1 MGASRARA
9 RGRRIIGQTAG
20 GALIAALALGTAG
33 VPAAGAAAEPA
44 AQPELESAGSAPI
57 ITVDGLRFRDLD
69 KDGALTPYEDWRL
82 SSGDRAADLV
92 ARMSPEERAGLLMH
106 ASLTNVGDAYDRA
119 AFDPLLA
126 ERHITTYISR
136 LGADAPTLAREHNA
150 LQEAAEAERWGV
162 PLKISTDPRHGFTV
176 TEGQT
181 VSNGDFSPFPDP
193 IGMGAVDDPATT
205 LEMGRIIAAEYRAVG
220 ITEAL
225 SPQADI
231 STEPRW
237 TRQDGTFGSVGA
249 DVAPHVAAYVEGL
262 QGGTDGITSDGVA
275 TVVKHWVGYGAQ
287 VDGYDSHYYYGRYA
301 AFPGGNFAEHI
312 TPYEGAFRNQAAGI
326 MPTYSI
332 LKDLNLGDGVI
343 EQVGANHNEYL
354 LQDLLRGRY
363 GFDGVITSDWGI
375 ANDCPEACRENR
387 PPAFFVGP
395 WGAGMPWGVEDL
407 TLPARYASAISAG
420 VDIIGGSDQPQ
431 YILQAVEQGLLTDA
445 RVIEAGQ
452 RVLQQKFELG
462 LFEDPYV
469 DPAAADAI
477 VGSAASRAAG
487 LDAQQRSLTLLS
499 DTTPA
504 TDAWARDAGDPGA
517 PALPVRVEP
526 GMTAW
531 LGGVQAS
538 AARSAGFTVVDDP
551 ADADVAI
558 VRLADPRGG
567 DDLTDL
573 GFTGSE
579 ADYQALVRAHDAGAR
594 TIAVPQ
600 LTRPLILGNVVEH
613 SDAVLASYGVS
624 DEALLNV
631 ITGAA
636 EPEGRLPFEL
646 PSTMDAVGAQLYDVP
661 NDSASPLFAYR
672 AGLSYDESPTEP
684 TPAPTPGPVEPTPA
698 PTAAPAPGP
707 VPTPGSSSG
716 TTPAPAPA
724 ASGRGGL
731 AMTGFEALPW
741 VAGGLTLAGLGV
753 ALTLIGRRRRA

>member
-1 MGASRARA
+1 M
-9 RGRRIIGQTAG
+9 IGTAAG
-20 GALIAALALGTAG
+20 GALLASVALGATG
-33 VPAAGAAAEPA
+33 VPAAVAAPAEG
-44 AQPELESAGSAPI
+44 AQPGLESAGSAPL

-82 SSGDRAADLV
+82 SADDRAADLV

-126 ERHITTYISR
+126 DRHITTYISR

-150 LQEAAEAERWGV
+150 LQAAAEAERWGI

-262 QGGTDGITSDGVA
+262 QGGTDGITPEGVA

-287 VDGYDSHYYYGRYA
+287 VNGYDSHYYYGRYA
-301 AFPGGNFAEHI
+301 AFPGGDFAEHL
-312 TPYEGAFRNQAAGI
+312 TPYEGAFRNHAAGI

-332 LKDLNLGDGVI
+332 LQDLDLGDGVI

-375 ANDCPEACRENR
+375 ANDCPEECRDTR
-387 PPAFFVGP
+387 PPAPFFGS
-395 WGAGMPWGVEDL
+395 WGVGMPWGVEDL
-407 TLPARYASAISAG
+407 SLPARYASAISAG

-431 YILQAVEQGLLTDA
+431 YILQAVEQGLLTEA

-452 RVLQQKFELG
+452 RVLEQKFELG

-477 VGSAASRAAG
+477 VGSDASRAAG

-499 DTTPA
+499 DTSPA
-504 TDAWARDAGDPGA
+504 APAAREARVAGDGGA

-531 LGGVQAS
+531 LSGVQAS

-600 LTRPLILGNVVEH
+600 LTRPLILGDVVAN

-646 PSTMDAVGAQLYDVP
+646 PSSMEAVAAQLSDVP

-672 AGLSYDESPTEP
+672 AGLSFAAAPTEP
-684 TPAPTPGPVEPTPA
+684 GEPTPGPTAGVPDPEPS
-698 PTAAPAPGP
+698 AA
-707 VPTPGSSSG
+707 
-716 TTPAPAPA
+716 PAPAPA
-724 ASGRGGL
+724 PSPRPTGASVPAASGRDGL
-731 AMTGFEALPW
+731 PTTGSESLPW
-741 VAGGLTLAGLGV
+741 IAGGLLLAGAGA
-753 ALTLIGRRRRA
+753 ALTLLARRRRA

>member
-1 MGASRARA
+1 MSGPRRASR
-9 RGRRIIGQTAG
+9 RRRMIGTAAG
-20 GALIAALALGTAG
+20 GALLAAVALGAAG
-33 VPAAGAAAEPA
+33 VPAAVAAPEEA

-82 SSGDRAADLV
+82 SSDDRAADLV

-106 ASLTNVGDAYDRA
+106 ASLTNVGNAYDRA

-193 IGMGAVDDPATT
+193 IGMGAIDDPATT

-262 QGGTDGITSDGVA
+262 QGGTDGITPDGVA

-332 LKDLNLGDGVI
+332 LKDLDLGDGVI
-343 EQVGANHNEYL
+343 EQVGANHNEHL

-431 YILQAVEQGLLTDA
+431 HILQAVEQGLLTEA
-445 RVIEAGQ
+445 RVMEAGQ

-499 DTTPA
+499 DATPA
-504 TDAWARDAGDPGA
+504 ASEARVARVAGS

-531 LGGVQAS
+531 LSGVQAS

-600 LTRPLILGNVVEH
+600 LTRPLILGNVVAN

-646 PSTMDAVGAQLYDVP
+646 PSTMDAVAAQLYDVP

-672 AGLSYDESPTEP
+672 AGLSFAAAPTEP
-684 TPAPTPGPVEPTPA
+684 TPAPTPGPGEPTAA
-698 PTAAPAPGP
+698 PTAAPAPGT
-707 VPTPGSSSG
+707 VPSPGSASG
-716 TTPAPAPA
+716 ADPAPAPA
-724 ASGRGGL
+724 ATGRGGL
-731 AMTGFEALPW
+731 ATTGFEALPW
-741 VAGGLTLAGLGV
+741 VAGGLTLVALGV
-753 ALTLIGRRRRA
+753 VLTLVARRRKA

>member
-1 MGASRARA
+1 M
-9 RGRRIIGQTAG
+9 IGTAAG
-20 GALIAALALGTAG
+20 GALLASVALGATG
-33 VPAAGAAAEPA
+33 VPAAVAAPAEG
-44 AQPELESAGSAPI
+44 AQPGLESAGSAPL

-82 SSGDRAADLV
+82 SADDRAADLV

-126 ERHITTYISR
+126 DRHITTYISR

-150 LQEAAEAERWGV
+150 LQAAAEAERWGI

-262 QGGTDGITSDGVA
+262 QGGTDGITPEGVA

-287 VDGYDSHYYYGRYA
+287 VNGYDSHYYYGRYA
-301 AFPGGNFAEHI
+301 AFPGGDFAEHL
-312 TPYEGAFRNQAAGI
+312 TPYEGAFRNHAAGI

-332 LKDLNLGDGVI
+332 LQDLDLGDGVI

-375 ANDCPEACRENR
+375 ANDCPEECRDTR
-387 PPAFFVGP
+387 PPAPFFGS
-395 WGAGMPWGVEDL
+395 WGVGMPWGVEDL
-407 TLPARYASAISAG
+407 SLPARYASAISAG

-431 YILQAVEQGLLTDA
+431 YILQAVEQGLLTEA

-452 RVLQQKFELG
+452 RVLEQKFELG

-477 VGSAASRAAG
+477 VGSDASRAAG

-499 DTTPA
+499 DTSPA
-504 TDAWARDAGDPGA
+504 APAAREAREARVAGDGGA

-531 LGGVQAS
+531 LSGVQAS

-600 LTRPLILGNVVEH
+600 LTRPLILGDVVAN

-631 ITGAA
+631 ITGVA

-646 PSTMDAVGAQLYDVP
+646 PSSMEAVAAQLSDVP

-672 AGLSYDESPTEP
+672 AGLSFAAAPTEP
-684 TPAPTPGPVEPTPA
+684 GEPTPGPTAGVPDPEPS
-698 PTAAPAPGP
+698 AA
-707 VPTPGSSSG
+707 
-716 TTPAPAPA
+716 PAPAPA
-724 ASGRGGL
+724 PSPRPTGASVPAASGRDGL
-731 AMTGFEALPW
+731 PTTGSESLPW
-741 VAGGLTLAGLGV
+741 IAGGLLLAGAGA
-753 ALTLIGRRRRA
+753 ALTLLARRRRA

>member
-33 VPAAGAAAEPA
+33 LPAAGAAAEPA
-44 AQPELESAGSAPI
+44 AQPELESAGAAPI
-57 ITVDGLRFRDLD
+57 ITIDGLRFRDLD

-82 SSGDRAADLV
+82 SSGERAADLV
-92 ARMSPEERAGLLMH
+92 ARMSPGERAGLLMH
-106 ASLTNVGDAYDRA
+106 ASLTNVGNAYDRA

-136 LGADAPTLAREHNA
+136 LGADAPTLAREHNS

-193 IGMGAVDDPATT
+193 IGMGAIDDPATT

-332 LKDLNLGDGVI
+332 LKDLDLGEGVI

-407 TLPARYASAISAG
+407 TLPARYASAIQAG

-431 YILQAVEQGLLTDA
+431 HILEAVEQGLLTEA
-445 RVIEAGQ
+445 RVMEAGQ

-477 VGSAASRAAG
+477 VGSDASRAAG

-504 TDAWARDAGDPGA
+504 AEARSRAARDAGS

-531 LGGVQAS
+531 LSGVQAE

-551 ADADVAI
+551 AGADVAI

-579 ADYQALVRAHDAGAR
+579 ADYQALVRAHVAGAR

-600 LTRPLILGNVVEH
+600 LTRPLILGNVVEN

-631 ITGAA
+631 ITGTA

-646 PSTMDAVGAQLYDVP
+646 PSTMDAVAAQLYDVP
-661 NDSASPLFAYR
+661 NDSASPLFAYG
-672 AGLSYDESPTEP
+672 AGLSFAAAPTEP
-684 TPAPTPGPVEPTPA
+684 TPAPTPGPGQPTTA

-707 VPTPGSSSG
+707 VPTPGSASG

-741 VAGGLTLAGLGV
+741 VAGGLTLVALGV
-753 ALTLIGRRRRA
+753 VLTLVARRRKA

>member
-1 MGASRARA
+1 M
-9 RGRRIIGQTAG
+9 IGTAAG
-20 GALIAALALGTAG
+20 GALLASVALGATG
-33 VPAAGAAAEPA
+33 VPAAVAAPAEG
-44 AQPELESAGSAPI
+44 AQPGLESAGSAPL

-82 SSGDRAADLV
+82 SADDRAADLV

-126 ERHITTYISR
+126 DRHITTYISR

-150 LQEAAEAERWGV
+150 LQAAAEAERWGI

-262 QGGTDGITSDGVA
+262 QGGTDGITPEGVA

-287 VDGYDSHYYYGRYA
+287 VNGYDSHYYYGRYA
-301 AFPGGNFAEHI
+301 AFPGGDFAEHL
-312 TPYEGAFRNQAAGI
+312 TPYEGAFRNHAAGI

-332 LKDLNLGDGVI
+332 LQDLDLGDGVI

-375 ANDCPEACRENR
+375 ANDCPEECRDTR
-387 PPAFFVGP
+387 PPAPFFGS
-395 WGAGMPWGVEDL
+395 WGVGMPWGVEDL
-407 TLPARYASAISAG
+407 SLPARYASAISAG

-431 YILQAVEQGLLTDA
+431 YILQAVEQGLLTEA

-452 RVLQQKFELG
+452 RVLEQKFELG

-477 VGSAASRAAG
+477 VGSDASRAAG

-499 DTTPA
+499 DTSPA
-504 TDAWARDAGDPGA
+504 ASEARVAGDGGA

-531 LGGVQAS
+531 LSGVQAS

-600 LTRPLILGNVVEH
+600 LTRPLILGDVVAN

-631 ITGAA
+631 ITGVA

-646 PSTMDAVGAQLYDVP
+646 PSSMEAVAAQLSDVP

-672 AGLSYDESPTEP
+672 AGLSFAAAPTEP
-684 TPAPTPGPVEPTPA
+684 GEPTPGPTAGVPDPEPS
-698 PTAAPAPGP
+698 AA
-707 VPTPGSSSG
+707 
-716 TTPAPAPA
+716 PAPAPA
-724 ASGRGGL
+724 PSPRPTGASVPAASGRDGL
-731 AMTGFEALPW
+731 PTTGSESLPW
-741 VAGGLTLAGLGV
+741 IAGGLLLAGAGA
-753 ALTLIGRRRRA
+753 ALTLLARRRRA

>member
-33 VPAAGAAAEPA
+33 LPAAGAAAEPA
-44 AQPELESAGSAPI
+44 AQPELESAGAAPI
-57 ITVDGLRFRDLD
+57 ITIDGLRFRDLD

-82 SSGDRAADLV
+82 SSGERAADLV
-92 ARMSPEERAGLLMH
+92 ARMSPGERAGLLMH
-106 ASLTNVGDAYDRA
+106 ASLTNVGNAYDRA

-136 LGADAPTLAREHNA
+136 LGADAPTLAREHNS

-193 IGMGAVDDPATT
+193 IGMGAIDDPATT

-332 LKDLNLGDGVI
+332 LKDLDLGEGVI

-407 TLPARYASAISAG
+407 TLPARYASAIQAG

-431 YILQAVEQGLLTDA
+431 HILEAVEQGLLTEA
-445 RVIEAGQ
+445 RVMEAGQ

-477 VGSAASRAAG
+477 VGSDASRAAG

-504 TDAWARDAGDPGA
+504 AEARSRAARDAGS

-531 LGGVQAS
+531 LSGVQAE

-551 ADADVAI
+551 AGADVAI

-579 ADYQALVRAHDAGAR
+579 ADYQALVRAHVAGAR

-600 LTRPLILGNVVEH
+600 LTRPLILGNVVEN

-631 ITGAA
+631 ITGTA

-646 PSTMDAVGAQLYDVP
+646 PSTMDAVAAQLYDVP
-661 NDSASPLFAYR
+661 NDSASPLFAYG
-672 AGLSYDESPTEP
+672 AGLSFAAAPTEP
-684 TPAPTPGPVEPTPA
+684 RPPPTPGPGQPTTA

-707 VPTPGSSSG
+707 VPTPGSASG

-741 VAGGLTLAGLGV
+741 VAGGLTLVALGV
-753 ALTLIGRRRRA
+753 VLTLVARRRKA